1 MTTVTASILSA
12 FGGALF
18 AAILLGAKRVKGLA
32 EAVKAL
38 SHDALFTRC
47 EELLRRGTITSSELE
62 NLDILY
68 KAYTD
73 QGLNGAGT
81 ELYNRCKSLPLE
93 Q

>member
-1 MTTVTASILSA
+1 MSTIMASVLSA

-18 AAILLGAKRVKGLA
+18 AMLVLGVRRIKGLA

-47 EELLRRGTITSSELE
+47 EELLRRGKISSSELE

-68 KAYTD
+68 QAYKD

-81 ELYNRCKSLPLE
+81 ELYNRCKALPLE
-93 Q
+93 K